1 MARSAGRF
9 QPRSPA
15 ADADGVEADLGS
27 AGVVVLSW
35 VVACA
40 IWGLAVVLVV
50 RRNQSENR
58 MLILV
63 LMFVGVLGGLG
74 AAAVRQLPAP
84 SMGWLASGGGLI
96 TLALIWRGV
105 EVSDFTFT

>member
-1 MARSAGRF
+1 
-9 QPRSPA
+9 
-15 ADADGVEADLGS
+15 
-27 AGVVVLSW
+27 
-35 VVACA
+35 
-40 IWGLAVVLVV
+40 
-50 RRNQSENR
+50 

-105 EVSDFTFT
+105 EVSDFTFTQWGSDDSTDPKDERAANILIGLGATVLIISALLLTFW